1 MEIIWLHGRCRGEQY
16 SFPDGAAV
24 SSEIL
29 FLIKLS
35 TLPTFVKALLQSVG
49 TSYGELVIGHE
60 GSYFAV
66 ERVAIP
72 MLKYEL
78 FGHYFV
84 TLVCPSEPVEISE
97 PNRPDLNF
105 QNGNQKCIE

>member
-1 MEIIWLHGRCRGEQY
+1 MEIICLRGRCRREQY
-16 SFPDGAAV
+16 SLPDGASV

-35 TLPTFVKALLQSVG
+35 TLPTFLKALLQSVG
-49 TSYGELVIGHE
+49 TSFGELVIGHE
-60 GSYFAV
+60 GSYFGV
-66 ERVAIP
+66 ERVATP

-78 FGHYFV
+78 FRHYFV

-97 PNRPDLNF
+97 PNRPNPNF
-105 QNGNQKCIE
+105 QNWNQKCIE